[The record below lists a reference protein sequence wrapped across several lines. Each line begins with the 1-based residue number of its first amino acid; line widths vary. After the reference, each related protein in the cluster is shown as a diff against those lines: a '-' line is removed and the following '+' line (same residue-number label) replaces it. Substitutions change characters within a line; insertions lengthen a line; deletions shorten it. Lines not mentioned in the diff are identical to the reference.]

1 MVDAFTQ
8 WALYPLHKSIM
19 RTISLWRQDGTFD
32 QYAPVKELLRQKP
45 SGLWSYDLSAATDRL
60 PLQVQKILLQP
71 ILGLHGAEAW
81 GNLLVKR
88 DYCLGSKALRY
99 QVGQPMGAYSSW
111 AMLALTHHAL
121 VQWAWYEVCVRHQ
134 RPYTWFKLYAVLG
147 DDVIIG
153 HAEVAAAY
161 LEIMSSLGVEVGL
174 AKSLV
179 SPKKLVG
186 EFAKRFFIPR
196 EASMI
201 PLKEVVAARYN
212 LQEMIQFV
220 RKYGLSV
227 SQMLSFSGVGFR
239 VKGSLNKRF
248 SELGS
253 RTRNLLLIAS
263 HPSSPLGV
271 GLLSWLQSRGWGRL
285 GKSLSTACISEFMRS
300 EFTRVLERVK
310 ARRSGDGK
318 IVWQMMMVK
327 RDHGNRYNPYDYLYD
342 RYPAVVKKLDGFTY
356 ELSEIERLLQ
366 LELGM
371 SQSLSGWKRLEE
383 LERRLDA
390 LPKPTDFEERAE
402 VKPRFDSLKPVRIW
416 RSARAVE
423 QSLLSKGKSKDST

>member
-1 MVDAFTQ
+1 
-8 WALYPLHKSIM
+8 
-19 RTISLWRQDGTFD
+19 
-32 QYAPVKELLRQKP
+32 
-45 SGLWSYDLSAATDRL
+45 
-60 PLQVQKILLQP
+60 
-71 ILGLHGAEAW
+71 
-81 GNLLVKR
+81 
-88 DYCLGSKALRY
+88 
-99 QVGQPMGAYSSW
+99 
-111 AMLALTHHAL
+111 
-121 VQWAWYEVCVRHQ
+121 
-134 RPYTWFKLYAVLG
+134 LYAVLG

-271 GLLSWLQSRGWGRL
+271 GLLS
-285 GKSLSTACISEFMRS
+285 
-300 EFTRVLERVK
+300 
-310 ARRSGDGK
+310 
-318 IVWQMMMVK
+318 
-327 RDHGNRYNPYDYLYD
+327 
-342 RYPAVVKKLDGFTY
+342 
-356 ELSEIERLLQ
+356 
-366 LELGM
+366 
-371 SQSLSGWKRLEE
+371 
-383 LERRLDA
+383 
-390 LPKPTDFEERAE
+390 
-402 VKPRFDSLKPVRIW
+402 
-416 RSARAVE
+416 
-423 QSLLSKGKSKDST
+423 